1 VRYIG
6 IDLATLTFV
15 PPHPQNQLHPRYCKS
30 LKATT
35 KQTQQKITIF
45 SLYRD
50 LLLGVAR
57 GEDVLDGLVR
67 ALEILL
73 DGDVV
78 LDPSQNERGGDHEG
92 GREEDPVADE
102 LLLVGEVAGVEV
114 VDHGGTDGLDALV
127 ETDEVGRA
135 AARVRQSAHE
145 PVWRVS
151 KKRQKGGGYKVY
163 Q

>member
-35 KQTQQKITIF
+35 KQTQQKITSF

-67 ALEILL
+67 TLEILL

-92 GREEDPVADE
+92 D
-102 LLLVGEVAGVEV
+102 
-114 VDHGGTDGLDALV
+114 
-127 ETDEVGRA
+127 
-135 AARVRQSAHE
+135 
-145 PVWRVS
+145 
-151 KKRQKGGGYKVY
+151 
-163 Q
+163 

>member
-1 VRYIG
+1 LQI
-6 IDLATLTFV
+6 
-15 PPHPQNQLHPRYCKS
+15 
-30 LKATT
+30 
-35 KQTQQKITIF
+35 TQGHDEADTQKITIF

-50 LLLGVAR
+50 LLLGVTR
-57 GEDVLDGLVR
+57 GEDVLDGLIR

-78 LDPSQNERGGDHEG
+78 LDPGQNERGGDHEG
-92 GREEDPVADE
+92 GGEEDPVADE

-135 AARVRQSAHE
+135 AA
-145 PVWRVS
+145 
-151 KKRQKGGGYKVY
+151 
-163 Q
+163 